1 MRVGIFLGV
10 SLGLGL
16 GLAGAAPAAS
26 APSVLVGPGT
36 GYVTTGGIDDLTACS
51 FAAVGY
57 DSGGRLVG
65 LTAGHCVLA
74 PGLPVTLIGSPA
86 AGPVG
91 KTVIG
96 HWGPDYGVIE
106 LDPEKVIPVASTGGV
121 TVTDIGPAAPG
132 QQVCKRRDIDHL
144 RERARGPRR
153 HRHRHRDAHAV
164 GRLGWGVGEWDDAR
178 RDRQPRRYRARG
190 GSDGVR
196 LSVGVVGAVERQRRG
211 GGRFHACSIG
221 SSSTFTVTRLPS
233 LWASARPVRK
243 TPSSTMPI
251 WPPSG

>member
-1 MRVGIFLGV
+1 VRVGIVLGV
-10 SLGLGL
+10 SLGLGLGL
-16 GLAGAAPAAS
+16 GLAGAAPAAA

-57 DSGGRLVG
+57 DSGRRLVG

-132 QQVCKRRDIDHL
+132 QQVCKSGAATSITCGSVLEVRTDTDIVTATPTLWADSGGALVSGTTLVGIASHADTVPVVGPTVYASASESL
-144 RERARGPRR
+144 AR
-153 HRHRHRDAHAV
+153 
-164 GRLGWGVGEWDDAR
+164 LN
-178 RDRQPRRYRARG
+178 ARG
-190 GSDGVR
+190 G
-196 LSVGVVGAVERQRRG
+196 VGAG
-211 GGRFHACSIG
+211 
-221 SSSTFTVTRLPS
+221 FT
-233 LWASARPVRK
+233 PVR
-243 TPSSTMPI
+243 
-251 WPPSG
+251 